1 MNNHCC
7 NNNCYQGRTCP
18 LTYKYPRTMREAFP
32 YPAAIE
38 LDPELDEE
46 WPLWDEFLVWADW
59 MVTILGATSFVVA
72 CCFLWGYY
80 S

>member
-1 MNNHCC
+1 
-7 NNNCYQGRTCP
+7 
-18 LTYKYPRTMREAFP
+18 MREAFP